1 MRKAARRPTIFR
13 HSSHAEWGHGI
24 IVEENSCKVYLFF
37 ENGGRRPFLND
48 PKYRQLLVRVDMSS
62 EDSDA
67 LVAKVEKC
75 FGPLATKAARKKK
88 APSKQPA
95 APSRVGEAGSVESA

>member
-1 MRKAARRPTIFR
+1 MGKATRRPAIFR

-24 IVEENSCKVYLFF
+24 VVEENPCKVYLSF

-48 PKYRQLLVRVDMSS
+48 PKYRQLLVPVVLSS

-67 LVAKVEKC
+67 LVARLEKL
-75 FGPLATKAARKKK
+75 FGPLTKPAVRKRK
-88 APSKQPA
+88 APAKQARP
-95 APSRVGEAGSVESA
+95 VEKPLPP